1 VSAVNRICRDG
12 RGRPKTSA
20 PAFLSVKPGLPGA
33 RQGSWPKRSS
43 PTARSYRAG
52 RSPGKPWMARRKR
65 SAQGQ
70 PALPRR
76 ERGAL
81 ISAGMRWRPFAHNAD
96 WAGAQRR
103 TADGAAS
110 AAHPSLR
117 MSARHSAALAATA
130 AAPDLGRYVERPPIA
145 EDLDTHLGE
154 ACGHLDVGS
163 TGSRRPRAAPCSDSS
178 PRRFQGRAAG
188 AAEACAG

>member
-1 VSAVNRICRDG
+1 
-12 RGRPKTSA
+12 
-20 PAFLSVKPGLPGA
+20 
-33 RQGSWPKRSS
+33 
-43 PTARSYRAG
+43 
-52 RSPGKPWMARRKR
+52 MARRKR

-110 AAHPSLR
+110 AAASIASVGRVPLG
-117 MSARHSAALAATA
+117 SA
-130 AAPDLGRYVERPPIA
+130 
-145 EDLDTHLGE
+145 
-154 ACGHLDVGS
+154 GS
-163 TGSRRPRAAPCSDSS
+163 DGC
-178 PRRFQGRAAG
+178 
-188 AAEACAG
+188 CA